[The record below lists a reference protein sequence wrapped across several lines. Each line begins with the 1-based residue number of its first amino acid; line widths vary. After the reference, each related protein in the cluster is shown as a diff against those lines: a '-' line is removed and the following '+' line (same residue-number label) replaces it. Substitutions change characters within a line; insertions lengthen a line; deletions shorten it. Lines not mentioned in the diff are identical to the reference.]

1 VLHVPRD
8 SPSALPAILNG
19 SGINDQ
25 LRVNTE
31 QLDHANSFM
40 EAVLPF
46 ERLRP
51 LLRGALGSDGASG
64 EVSVDAV
71 NRRGR
76 QVMVRVAC
84 TPLHNY
90 ADGLDGDGAIIV
102 MEADAGPS
110 PERV

>member
-1 VLHVPRD
+1 VTEHRD
-8 SPSALPAILNG
+8 VVAVGEVIGQHFLN
-19 SGINDQ
+19 
-25 LRVNTE
+25 
-31 QLDHANSFM
+31 LDLG
-40 EAVLPF
+40 LPF

-51 LLRGALGSDGASG
+51 LLRGVLGSDGASG

-71 NRRGR
+71 NRRGP
-76 QVMVRVAC
+76 QVMVRVAG
-84 TPLHNY
+84 TRLHNY